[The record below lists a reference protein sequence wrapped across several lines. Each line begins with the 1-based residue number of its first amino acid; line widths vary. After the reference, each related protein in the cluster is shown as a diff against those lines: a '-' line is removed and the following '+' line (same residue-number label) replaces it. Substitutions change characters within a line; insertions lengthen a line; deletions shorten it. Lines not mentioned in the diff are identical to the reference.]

1 MLPEKLVLGAVD
13 YTLIAA
19 ALLVSAGI
27 GVYFQRTSRKTDN
40 NEDFVLGGR
49 ALAPFPVALSILA
62 TFMSAL
68 SLMGIPADVY
78 MYGTNLAF
86 ANLLFLVAPV
96 FCNYFFLPVFFGD
109 HFTSVYEYLERR
121 FGKLT
126 RRLLS
131 AMFSVQTGLF
141 TAVALYAPALAL
153 SAVTNL
159 SMWTSIISIGAICT
173 FYCTLGGMK
182 AVLWTDVFQACLM
195 YTTLF
200 VICIVGCIQLGGISK
215 VFEMSYDGGRLVVP
229 EFTTDISQHYTMY
242 NIMAQG
248 MLVLLYTYGGSQIAL
263 QRLMAVKDLK
273 TSKLVT
279 YLSIPLCLSF
289 RLLCALTGLI
299 VYAYFKECDPLTG
312 PDRLIRSPDQLL
324 PFFITNAM
332 SHLPGLPGLCIAG
345 IFSASLSTV
354 SSAINSLA
362 AVTYEDFL
370 GPLLPV
376 TKNKPVMWTKLLSL
390 LYGVTCIV
398 LSFVMG
404 TIGTLIKTT
413 ILLRG
418 VFAGPSLAV
427 FALGMGSTLANEEG
441 VVIGLIISIVLGFWL
456 NFGVNV
462 IREPFLPLEAA
473 CTSGNA
479 SLNDNIILSVDSW
492 MSNVTTLPPKVD
504 ITPTDKFPV
513 AYMWFS
519 TIGLVVCLIIGYL
532 CSIII
537 NCIRGTTPEISEIY
551 LSPMRTW
558 FFKTKLS
565 PNGNRK
571 NSKNMDLKINPNHQ
585 DTSF

>member
-1 MLPEKLVLGAVD
+1 MNVD
-13 YTLIAA
+13 VANTAIRQKIGSYYLHGDESCFT
-19 ALLVSAGI
+19 GI
-27 GVYFQRTSRKTDN
+27 LHTVRHQ
-40 NEDFVLGGR
+40 V
-49 ALAPFPVALSILA
+49 
-62 TFMSAL
+62 
-68 SLMGIPADVY
+68 
-78 MYGTNLAF
+78 
-86 ANLLFLVAPV
+86 
-96 FCNYFFLPVFFGD
+96 
-109 HFTSVYEYLERR
+109 FTSL
-121 FGKLT
+121 
-126 RRLLS
+126 
-131 AMFSVQTGLF
+131 AWFSI
-141 TAVALYAPALAL
+141 
-153 SAVTNL
+153 
-159 SMWTSIISIGAICT
+159 MWT
-173 FYCTLGGMK
+173 
-182 AVLWTDVFQACLM
+182 
-195 YTTLF
+195 
-200 VICIVGCIQLGGISK
+200 
-215 VFEMSYDGGRLVVP
+215 E
-229 EFTTDISQHYTMY
+229 
-242 NIMAQG
+242 
-248 MLVLLYTYGGSQIAL
+248 
-263 QRLMAVKDLK
+263 
-273 TSKLVT
+273 
-279 YLSIPLCLSF
+279 
-289 RLLCALTGLI
+289 
-299 VYAYFKECDPLTG
+299 
-312 PDRLIRSPDQLL
+312 
-324 PFFITNAM
+324 
-332 SHLPGLPGLCIAG
+332 
-345 IFSASLSTV
+345 
-354 SSAINSLA
+354 
-362 AVTYEDFL
+362 
-370 GPLLPV
+370 
-376 TKNKPVMWTKLLSL
+376 LLSL